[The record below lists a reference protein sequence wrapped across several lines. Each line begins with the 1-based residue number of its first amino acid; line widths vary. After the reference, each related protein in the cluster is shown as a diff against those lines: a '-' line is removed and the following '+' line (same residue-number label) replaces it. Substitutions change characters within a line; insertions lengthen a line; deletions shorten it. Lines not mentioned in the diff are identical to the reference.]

1 MSINEPADELGKA
14 VNAAHDEPLIITNDD
29 LAEMGRTTQSK
40 NGDDPQSST
49 SADEESGPYVSAEPS
64 LIDFLAS
71 VPFELVGGATKL
83 VVKTA
88 EVTFNAGRSLLQP
101 ERLEM
106 MAETGRYVRE
116 MRELAGLTIDELAEA
131 MNLEDNTILE
141 AAEKGTATLS
151 FELILRL
158 ASVVARHD
166 PVPFVMRTARTY
178 SPAIWRILDAWGIGR
193 IPLTFEREREFIN
206 IMRRHDASRK
216 ISDEGFQHVLAIT
229 RASFDMALHY
239 VAEQEG
245 VEDKLIR
252 EKKAEDNGN
261 D

>member
-1 MSINEPADELGKA
+1 MNDDNKGPSPAEQ
-14 VNAAHDEPLIITNDD
+14 DEPLVITNEE
-29 LAEMGRTTQSK
+29 LAEIDDRPESSK
-40 NGDDPQSST
+40 ATPA
-49 SADEESGPYVSAEPS
+49 SAPTLNEPT

-83 VVKTA
+83 AAKTV
-88 EVTFNAGRSLLQP
+88 EFTFNAGRSLLQP

-116 MRELAGLTIDELAEA
+116 MRELAGLTVDELAEA
-131 MNLEDNTILE
+131 LNLEDNTVLE
-141 AAEKGTATLS
+141 AVEKGTATLS

-178 SPAIWRILDAWGIGR
+178 SPTIWRLLDGWGIGR
-193 IPLTFEREREFIN
+193 IPLTLEREREFVN
-206 IMRRHDASRK
+206 ILRRHDASRK
-216 ISDEGFQHVLAIT
+216 ISDEGFQHVLTIT
-229 RASFDMALHY
+229 RGAFDMALHY

-245 VEDKLIR
+245 IEDKLIR
-252 EKKAEDNGN
+252 EKKDKEAQNGQK
-261 D
+261 